1 MRREKECVSVF
12 ILPPSYHDLKVRL
25 HSRNT
30 ENEEEIAR
38 RLNNA
43 RGEIA
48 QMGKYRYLVVNDNL
62 ELAFEQLMAIV
73 RAEKQNTIRYFPEIS
88 E

>member
-1 MRREKECVSVF
+1 MSVCLSF
-12 ILPPSYHDLKVRL
+12 PPSYHELKVRL

-30 ENEEEIAR
+30 ENEDEIRR

-43 RGEIA
+43 RGEIS
-48 QMGKYRYLVVNDNL
+48 QMDRYRYLIVNDNL

-73 RAEKQNTIRYFPEIS
+73 RAEKQNTVRYFPVVGE
-88 E
+88 